1 MKRGNKLD
9 LFVSL
14 TRQRSIQI
22 LIGVGFLYIIMVALE
37 VPFVF
42 DSRFGAVNRGDLNDD
57 VPYSRPFA
65 LGSEEELEERDAPVR
80 PVKDALR
87 RESKPERRITE
98 YKSVSGLR
106 FDGGSVVNIS
116 GMDGFLGIQKSAK
129 EAFEVGKKI
138 WEEMESGEEILLP
151 PFQIVCRSAKRST
164 LK

>member
-1 MKRGNKLD
+1 
-9 LFVSL
+9 
-14 TRQRSIQI
+14 
-22 LIGVGFLYIIMVALE
+22 MVALE

-42 DSRFGAVNRGDLNDD
+42 DTGAVNREGLNDD
-57 VPYSRPFA
+57 VPYSRPFPQR
-65 LGSEEELEERDAPVR
+65 SEEELEEKEAPVM
-80 PVKDALR
+80 PLK
-87 RESKPERRITE
+87 ESKPERRITE

-151 PFQIVCRSAKRST
+151 PFQIFCRVRKT
-164 LK
+164 IDFKIIYFLQGQIQTFFMN

>member
-1 MKRGNKLD
+1 
-9 LFVSL
+9 
-14 TRQRSIQI
+14 
-22 LIGVGFLYIIMVALE
+22 MVALE

-42 DSRFGAVNRGDLNDD
+42 DTGFGAVNLEGLNDD

-65 LGSEEELEERDAPVR
+65 QRSEEELEKWEAPVR
-80 PVKDALR
+80 PLKDALR

-116 GMDGFLGIQKSAK
+116 GMDGFLGIQKEAK

-138 WEEMESGEEILLP
+138 WEEMESG
-151 PFQIVCRSAKRST
+151 
-164 LK
+164 